1 MALDAGTR
9 LGPYEVLA
17 LVGTGASGDVYTATD
32 TRVSRTVA
40 LRTLPSQWAD
50 DPDRRARFERDA
62 QIIAGLSH
70 PHICALHDVSEP
82 VISFEPPATSPEP
95 PAPSPESS
103 AVGPESLA
111 SPESPASSLQPPVCF
126 LVTEHLEGET
136 LATRLARGPLPLN
149 AAVKIAIDLTD
160 ALDKAHQKGIV
171 HRDLKPSN
179 IFLARSTTD
188 APRAGRKRSK
198 DEDVSVKL
206 LDFGLATALSPAE
219 AGRYVQEGGQTERGV
234 RLQPD
239 FSRRTTRAHVLAAD
253 IPMAALQYMAPEQL
267 EGTDADARTDIFA
280 FGAIFYEMVT
290 GTKAFEGKNRP
301 MLIAAVA
308 SLDLDPLSKA
318 QPAVPPALD
327 HVAERCLE
335 KDPDDRWQTAHD
347 LNLQLRWITEG
358 GAVVAATTRGPD
370 RRLVVALA
378 AALLV
383 TVGMATPAVLYLRS
397 PGDTDAFQFRIPVY
411 GVNQSDIAISPNGE
425 TLALVARPD
434 PPEASSL
441 YVRPVGS
448 TTFRRVAGTDD
459 ATQPF
464 WSADSRSIGFVAG
477 GKLKKVDAS
486 TGPPQI
492 IGDAQGFTGG
502 AWNSSGA
509 IVFGTAKGLF
519 RVSAEGGKPEAIT
532 GVEKQETGHY
542 WPNFLPD
549 GRHYVY
555 LAWSAEAG
563 NRAVYLGTLDS
574 KEKKRLMAADSN
586 VAYAHPGYLVYHRED
601 TLFAQRWDAKALA
614 LTGDPVHL
622 ADELSFNPTNGRG
635 NYDVSQHG
643 DLLYFQG
650 QGGPSGRGQAVTGV
664 QFGWR
669 DRTGNQLGPAGEMGT
684 FGDMDLSPDGK
695 LFAVTRQEAGAPGA
709 DIWVTDWQRGVTTR
723 LTLDPA
729 DDVNPVWSPDGLRV
743 AFTTFRKGNADIYVK
758 NANGVGAEAPLLDSS
773 SNEFVEDWSKDG
785 RYLAYKLGQDAF
797 EDIYALPL
805 SGDRKPIPVV
815 QGQFHK
821 DEPQFSYDG
830 KWIAYTSD
838 ESGTFQVYVIEFPG
852 GKERHQISTNGGGQP
867 RWRRDGKELFYK
879 APDNG
884 VMAVDITLGARI
896 ESTVPR
902 RLFYA
907 SASTSSVDP
916 VRHQWSVTPDGQ
928 RFLLRY
934 PNGGGGG
941 AGAGTGRGGRGGA
954 AGAGVA
960 FNFTPTG
967 QAGQAISV
975 SGRGPNFS
983 NFPASGLTVIRNWTA
998 MVKKAAQ

>member
-1 MALDAGTR
+1 MALESGTR

-17 LVGTGASGDVYTATD
+17 LIGAGASGDVYKATD
-32 TRVSRTVA
+32 TRVNRMVA
-40 LRTLPSQWAD
+40 LRTLPPQWAD
-50 DPDRRARFERDA
+50 DPDRSARFERDA

-70 PHICALHDVSEP
+70 SHICALHDVSEP
-82 VISFEPPATSPEP
+82 VISYPPSQTAAASAGQAEPPTASPEP
-95 PAPSPESS
+95 SAPSPESIR
-103 AVGPESLA
+103 
-111 SPESPASSLQPPVCF
+111 F
-126 LVTEHLEGET
+126 LVTEYLEGET
-136 LATRLARGPLPLN
+136 LATRLERGPLPLN

-179 IFLARSTTD
+179 IFLARATAA
-188 APRAGRKRSK
+188 APRDGRKRGK

-206 LDFGLATALSPAE
+206 LDFGLAKSQAPAQSSSVSM
-219 AGRYVQEGGQTERGV
+219 R
-234 RLQPD
+234 
-239 FSRRTTRAHVLAAD
+239 STRAHVLAAD

-308 SLDLDPLSKA
+308 SLDLDSLSKA

-358 GAVVAATTRGPD
+358 GAVLAATTGGPD

-378 AALLV
+378 AALLL
-383 TVGMATPAVLYLRS
+383 TVGMATPAVLYFRS
-397 PGDTDAFQFRIPVY
+397 PGETEAFQFRVPVY

-486 TGPPQI
+486 SGPPQI
-492 IGDAQGFTGG
+492 VGDAQGFTGG

-586 VAYAHPGYLVYHRED
+586 VAYAHPGYLVYHREG

-643 DLLYFQG
+643 ELLYFQG
-650 QGGPSGRGQAVTGV
+650 QGGPSGRGQVFSTA

-669 DRTGNQLGPAGEMGT
+669 DRAGNQVGTAGEVGA
-684 FGDMDLSPDGK
+684 FGDIDLSPDGK
-695 LFAVTRQEAGAPGA
+695 LFAVTRQDAGPGA

-729 DDVNPVWSPDGLRV
+729 DDINPVWSPDGLRV
-743 AFTTFRKGNADIYVK
+743 AFTTFRKGNADIFVK
-758 NANGVGAEAPLLDSS
+758 NANGVGAEAPLLDTP

-805 SGDRKPIPVV
+805 FGDKKPIPVV
-815 QGQFHK
+815 QGPFRK

-852 GKERHQISTNGGGQP
+852 GKERHQVSTTGGGQP

-884 VMAVDITLGARI
+884 VMAVDITLGTRI
-896 ESTVPR
+896 ESAVPR

-907 SASTSSVDP
+907 ATSTSSVDP

-934 PNGGGGG
+934 PNGGGGVGG
-941 AGAGTGRGGRGGA
+941 AGGRGGRGGA

-960 FNFTPTG
+960 FNFTATG
-967 QAGQAISV
+967 QGGQTAPLA
-975 SGRGPNFS
+975 GRGPNFS
-983 NFPASGLTVIRNWTA
+983 NNPPSGLTVIRNWTA
-998 MVKKAAQ
+998 MVKKAVQ